1 MSSGLAGVAQA
12 PYDPMQG
19 SGAGPNKDMMG
30 KESFL
35 KLLVTQ
41 LSNQDPLS
49 PAEPTEF
56 LGQLAQFTSLE
67 QLVNVNDGLNILAIS
82 QTAATSAEM
91 VSFVG
96 REVTFN
102 GSGMVLDTRGQ
113 AKDIEFELSSPAEQ
127 VTVQIV
133 DETGDVV
140 RNIDMGSMSAG
151 EQVAVFDGRDDNGN
165 ELPAGSYTIQISAFD
180 EDGATVDVST
190 LSKGVVSGVTFEAG
204 YPKLRLQDGREIT
217 LNQILEVTEVEI
229 PSTADQGDE
238 ETVDAASD
246 SANEPLDS
254 TEGAETGEPSG
265 SGDVDSSDE
274 PQLPPEQL

>member
-19 SGAGPNKDMMG
+19 AGQGPNKDMMG

-67 QLVNVNDGLNILAIS
+67 QLANVNDGLNILAIS

-96 REVTFN
+96 REVTFS

-113 AKDIEFELSSPAEQ
+113 EKEIEFELSGKADK
-127 VTVQIV
+127 VTVQV
-133 DETGDVV
+133 LDETGEVV
-140 RNIDMGSMSAG
+140 RNMDMGSMSPGQKTA
-151 EQVAVFDGRDDNGN
+151 EFDGRDDDGN
-165 ELPAGSYTIQISAFD
+165 QLPAGSYTIQISAFD
-180 EDGATVDVST
+180 EDGASVDVST

-217 LNQILEVTEVEI
+217 LNQILEVTEVEL
-229 PSTADQGDE
+229 PSTVDPEDEAAEAAADS
-238 ETVDAASD
+238 VD
-246 SANEPLDS
+246 EPLDS
-254 TEGAETGEPSG
+254 ADGAEPGEPSG
-265 SGDVDSSDE
+265 GGDVDSADE
-274 PQLPPEQL
+274 PQQPPDQL